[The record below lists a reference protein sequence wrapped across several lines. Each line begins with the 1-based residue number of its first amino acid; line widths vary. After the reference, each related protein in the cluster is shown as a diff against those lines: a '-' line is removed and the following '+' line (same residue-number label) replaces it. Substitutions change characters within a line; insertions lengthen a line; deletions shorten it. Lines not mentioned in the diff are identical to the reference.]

1 MTRECQSCGSGDYV
15 IAVPARDMTGA
26 EFARS
31 LGLNIRTPEQ
41 KAAEWRAECERFADY
56 IEAGKDGA
64 VPPPYLWDAR
74 RIVEERALSRK
85 VEAELRFTIEHLE
98 PKRRSA

>member
-1 MTRECQSCGSGDYV
+1 
-15 IAVPARDMTGA
+15 MTGA

-56 IEAGKDGA
+56 IEAGKEWA

-74 RIVEERALSRK
+74 RIVEERAQLTECRGDPL
-85 VEAELRFTIEHLE
+85 LR
-98 PKRRSA
+98 RRA